1 MKLGTRGTL
10 DHDLSRRGRAVAAA
24 ARLLPALAGV
34 LVAALLLPTLA
45 AAQGKPVPK
54 APPTVALLYFEYTGK
69 SADLE
74 QLRKGWARMLI
85 SDLSQ
90 SPAFQIVERDRL
102 EEVLAELKLGQSKRV
117 DAATAAKVG
126 KLLGARYLVLGGYF
140 DLKDALRVDA
150 RIVDVESGKVLKSIG
165 AQRKPDEFLELE
177 QKLAADLAEA
187 LAAIASG
194 APAPPPPANP
204 PAPKPPAAKPA
215 APPKPAKARPA
226 PPKRLKTAIAARY
239 GKALDAKDRGNKKL
253 AKAELEKVVAA
264 QPDFELAAADL
275 AELAK

>member
-1 MKLGTRGTL
+1 MTFAATGPLVPVAA
-10 DHDLSRRGRAVAAA
+10 RRGLAVTA
-24 ARLLPALAGV
+24 
-34 LVAALLLPTLA
+34 LVAALLLPALCG
-45 AAQGKPVPK
+45 AQGKPAPAK

-102 EEVLAELKLGQSKRV
+102 EEVLAELKLAQTKRV

-150 RIVDVESGKVLKSIG
+150 RIVEVESGKVLKSIG
-165 AQRKPDEFLELE
+165 AQRKADEFLELE
-177 QKLAADLAEA
+177 QKLAGDLAEA
-187 LAAIASG
+187 LAAIAG
-194 APAPPPPANP
+194 AAPPAPPPAV
-204 PAPKPPAAKPA
+204 KPPA
-215 APPKPAKARPA
+215 PKPAKARPA
-226 PPKRLKTAIAARY
+226 APKRLKAAIAARY

-253 AKAELEKVVAA
+253 ARAELKKVVQA

-275 AELAK
+275 ADLAK

>member
-1 MKLGTRGTL
+1 MKFISTTY
-10 DHDLSRRGRAVAAA
+10 
-24 ARLLPALAGV
+24 LLL
-34 LVAALLLPTLA
+34 LAALLAPALA
-45 AAQGKPVPK
+45 AAQPK
-54 APPTVALLYFEYTGK
+54 APPTVALLYFEYTGS

-85 SDLSQ
+85 SDLSGN
-90 SPAFQIVERDRL
+90 PAFQIVERDRL

-117 DAATAAKVG
+117 DNATAAKVG

-140 DLKDALRVDA
+140 DLKGGLRVDA
-150 RIVDVESGKVLKSIG
+150 RIVEVETSKVLRSLG
-165 AQRKPDEFLELE
+165 AQRKADDFLELE

-187 LAAIASG
+187 LAAVASG
-194 APAPPPPANP
+194 APTPPA
-204 PAPKPPAAKPA
+204 AKPPAAKPA

-226 PPKRLKTAIAARY
+226 PPKRLKAAIAARY

-253 AKAELEKVVAA
+253 ARAEMKKVVEA